1 MTATWLDPA
10 QTDDASWQAAA
21 RRSLR
26 LVGTAGDPLPGDVG
40 GYGEVGGIGD
50 GGDGLA
56 PRTPPLAVV
65 PSRRHGAAGRR
76 RSSPEVRR
84 RRTLLAVMG
93 LLLIALA
100 LPLSGTGGH
109 SHPTGSALAE
119 NRGPVVYTVQPGD
132 SLWSI
137 AERLDPTA
145 DPRPLVAR
153 LASQTGSESVK
164 PGERI
169 VLP

>member
-10 QTDDASWQAAA
+10 QVD
-21 RRSLR
+21 RSRGGGAGRALR
-26 LVGTAGDPLPGDVG
+26 LVGAGDALSDQG
-40 GYGEVGGIGD
+40 GEW
-50 GGDGLA
+50 GLA
-56 PRTPPLAVV
+56 PSVPPLTVV
-65 PSRRHGAAGRR
+65 PDRRHLGERKR

-84 RRTLLAVMG
+84 RRTALAAMG

-100 LPLSGTGGH
+100 LPLSGTGGR

-119 NRGPVVYTVQPGD
+119 NRGSIVYTVQPGD

-137 AERLDPTA
+137 AERVDPTA
-145 DPRPLVAR
+145 DPRPLVAK

-169 VLP
+169 VVP